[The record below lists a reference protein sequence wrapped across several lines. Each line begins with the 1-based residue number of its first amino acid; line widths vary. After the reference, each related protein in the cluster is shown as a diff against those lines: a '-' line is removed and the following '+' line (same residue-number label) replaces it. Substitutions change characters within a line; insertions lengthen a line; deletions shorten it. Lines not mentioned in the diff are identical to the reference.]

1 VVKGGSLIC
10 HPLRQLLHGLIQF
23 IRCLR
28 ELLNCHRESDHLSSD
43 VTLERLAALHPQGES
58 GWGSAQPALV
68 PEVEEGKEP
77 SRQTTHN
84 ETRRHRRDH
93 AGHRRPDTKNGE

>member
-1 VVKGGSLIC
+1 MVKGGSLIC

-84 ETRRHRRDH
+84 ETRCYRFDYV
-93 AGHRRPDTKNGE
+93 GYCCSDTKNGD